1 MWGQRDAAALLLRR
15 GADPNL
21 AAENGYSPLVQL
33 VIHSLGMEDDD
44 RVEFLKL
51 LLDNGSD
58 PNTPVSFE
66 VVSGSVTRPRWLGR
80 HLDGDG
86 QKEVNTG
93 L

>member
-1 MWGQRDAAALLLRR
+1 VRYDQRDAAALLLRR

-21 AAENGYSPLVQL
+21 AAVNGYSPLVQL
-33 VIHSLGMEDDD
+33 VIHDLGMEDDD

-66 VVSGSVTRPRWLGR
+66 VVSGSIARRGWHGR
-80 HLDGDG
+80 HLWDGRR
-86 QKEVNTG
+86 K
-93 L
+93 